1 MAGQLRLRVR
11 YRGYVTP
18 WFDYLYVS
26 KGEMKEILKGS
37 GWRVKKFIDSG
48 DSVYVAVIEKGVE
61 EEAGFLRR
69 IGGLIKRDGYR

>member
-1 MAGQLRLRVR
+1 MG
-11 YRGYVTP
+11 GYVTP

-48 DSVYVAVIEKGVE
+48 DSVYVAVIEKEGGE
-61 EEAGFLRR
+61 EKGFLGRVV
-69 IGGLIKRDGYR
+69 GLIK